1 MNNLQYLNSILSLFF
16 ATHKRALLVGI
27 ASATATVIAGIA
39 LLGLSGWFITAT
51 AIAGLSIASAMVFD
65 VFMPAAGIR
74 FLAIFR
80 TGARYVERLITH
92 NTTLLIL
99 AALRERLFRSW
110 AKPAIADLLLKRPAR
125 LLFRLTLD
133 IDALDTLYLRVIVP
147 LGAALATVLLLAIA
161 LGLMHP
167 VFGISAAGLLLL
179 VGIGLP
185 LLASFRAEKPMRRRA
200 KGTEALRARVIDMVA
215 GQTDLIMAGRMP
227 AQIKAVQRADDYIA
241 SSDRT
246 LNRIEI
252 LTGTG
257 LGILHAALLS
267 GGLVVAGL
275 LVYSGN
281 ISAPVAALALLI
293 ILGAIEPFMALRR
306 GAIELGRTIIAARRI
321 VPQLEQPDKTIELH
335 PPIEGLAIRL
345 KGVKVRHQGA
355 PAYALDDVSLDIKP
369 GERVAII
376 GTSGAGKS
384 TLLNVL
390 AGEIE
395 VEHGIVQTLPVRLM
409 TQRTE
414 LFHDNLRN
422 NLGFA
427 NPNSSD
433 SDLIKA
439 LYNAGLKEFFEKQ
452 PEGLNSNLGEGGL
465 GLSGGQARRLA
476 LARLFITDVPV
487 WLLDEPTE
495 GLDSLTAEDVTSRL
509 ESLAQGRTLLIAT
522 HIQREARL
530 CDRIIILEQGKIVD
544 TVYKTE
550 HRFKD
555 ILAALR

>member
-1 MNNLQYLNSILSLFF
+1 MNNLQYLNFIVKLFF
-16 ATHKRALLVGI
+16 ATHKRALLLGI
-27 ASATATVIAGIA
+27 VSATATVIAGIA

-51 AIAGLSIASAMVFD
+51 SIAGLSVASAIVFD

-80 TGARYVERLITH
+80 TGSRYLERLITH

-99 AALRERLFRSW
+99 VALREKLFRSW
-110 AKPAIADLLLKRPAR
+110 AKPAIAELLLKRPAR

-133 IDALDTLYLRVIVP
+133 IDALDTLYLRVMVP
-147 LGAALATVLLLAIA
+147 VGAALATVFVVAIA

-167 VFGISAAGLLLL
+167 AFGVGAAGLLLL

-185 LLASFRAEKPMRRRA
+185 VLAAFRAEKPMRRRA

-215 GQTDLIMAGRMP
+215 GQTDLIMADRMP
-227 AQIKAVQRADDYIA
+227 EQIRAIQRSDDYIA
-241 SSDRT
+241 FSDRT

-267 GGLVVAGL
+267 GGLVVTGL
-275 LVYSGN
+275 LVNSGN

-293 ILGAIEPFMALRR
+293 LLGAIEPFMALRR

-321 VPQLEQPDKTIELH
+321 VPQLDQPNKTIELQA
-335 PPIEGLAIRL
+335 PNDNLAIRL
-345 KGVKVRHQGA
+345 KGVKVRHSGA
-355 PAYALDDVSLDIKP
+355 PAYALDDVSLDIRRS
-369 GERVAII
+369 ERVAII

-395 VEHGIVQTLPVRLM
+395 AEHGLVQTLPVRLL

-433 SDLIKA
+433 SDLVKA
-439 LYNAGLKEFFEKQ
+439 LYNAGLKEFFDKQ
-452 PEGLNSNLGEGGL
+452 AEGLNCSLGEGGL

-495 GLDSLTAEDVTSRL
+495 GLDSFTAEDVISRL
-509 ESLAQGRTLLIAT
+509 ASLAQGRTLLIAT

-530 CDRIIILEQGKIVD
+530 CDRIIILEQGKIID
-544 TVYKTE
+544 SAYKTE
-550 HRFKD
+550 HRFED
-555 ILAALR
+555 ILAGLR

>member
-395 VEHGIVQTLPVRLM
+395 VEHGIVQTLPIRLM

>member
-321 VPQLEQPDKTIELH
+321 VPQLEQPDKTIELQ

-395 VEHGIVQTLPVRLM
+395 VEHGIVQTLPIRLM

-433 SDLIKA
+433 SDLVKA

>member
-200 KGTEALRARVIDMVA
+200 KGTESLRARVIDMVA

-335 PPIEGLAIRL
+335 PPIDGLAIRL

>member
-200 KGTEALRARVIDMVA
+200 KGTESLRARVIDMVA

-335 PPIEGLAIRL
+335 PPIDGLAIRL

-433 SDLIKA
+433 SDLVKA

>member
-1 MNNLQYLNSILSLFF
+1 
-16 ATHKRALLVGI
+16 
-27 ASATATVIAGIA
+27 
-39 LLGLSGWFITAT
+39 
-51 AIAGLSIASAMVFD
+51 
-65 VFMPAAGIR
+65 
-74 FLAIFR
+74 
-80 TGARYVERLITH
+80 
-92 NTTLLIL
+92 
-99 AALRERLFRSW
+99 
-110 AKPAIADLLLKRPAR
+110 
-125 LLFRLTLD
+125 
-133 IDALDTLYLRVIVP
+133 
-147 LGAALATVLLLAIA
+147 
-161 LGLMHP
+161 
-167 VFGISAAGLLLL
+167 
-179 VGIGLP
+179 
-185 LLASFRAEKPMRRRA
+185 
-200 KGTEALRARVIDMVA
+200 
-215 GQTDLIMAGRMP
+215 
-227 AQIKAVQRADDYIA
+227 
-241 SSDRT
+241 
-246 LNRIEI
+246 
-252 LTGTG
+252 
-257 LGILHAALLS
+257 
-267 GGLVVAGL
+267 
-275 LVYSGN
+275 
-281 ISAPVAALALLI
+281 
-293 ILGAIEPFMALRR
+293 PFMALRR

-335 PPIEGLAIRL
+335 PPIDGLAIRL

-433 SDLIKA
+433 SDLVKA